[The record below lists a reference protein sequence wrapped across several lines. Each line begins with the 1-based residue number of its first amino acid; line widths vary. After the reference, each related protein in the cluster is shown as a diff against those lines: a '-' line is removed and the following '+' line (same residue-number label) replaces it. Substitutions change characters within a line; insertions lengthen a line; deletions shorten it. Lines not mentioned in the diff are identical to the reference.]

1 MQYSSCINFFIFI
14 YPIVGYI
21 YQSTGS
27 QGSHFREDKFHI
39 GSTGSWCQCKSV
51 PGQIQNDGREEVSVF
66 YFCIILS
73 CFPDNGAREDLET
86 VYFVASL
93 ISQQWINTL
102 GPPCWPDFSPIIC
115 EWSRDAQALWSCL
128 LTCMPSFAP
137 ALGLFRVLLPVK
149 VRLTVS
155 TAVLPVHYQPV
166 WHWMCVHFVCPLE
179 AKCHSSKITF
189 CPAFLPLQNEFRF
202 SVWVSSV

>member
-102 GPPCWPDFSPIIC
+102 GPPCWPDFSLIIC

-137 ALGLFRVLLPVK
+137 ALGFIQGFAASEGQAHCVDSSASCPLSACLTLD
-149 VRLTVS
+149 VRPFCVS
-155 TAVLPVHYQPV
+155 TRSQ
-166 WHWMCVHFVCPLE
+166 M
-179 AKCHSSKITF
+179 S
-189 CPAFLPLQNEFRF
+189 
-202 SVWVSSV
+202 